1 MITDCLYRENF
12 FLLNDND
19 FLDEESLNKMFSH
32 LYQKEYIKEEIKNE
46 QNIINNNCQIFNFQK
61 NEIKISNNTLKDEN
75 LNKFL
80 FSKKENINEEKV
92 DSKIYIL

>member
-46 QNIINNNCQIFNFQK
+46 QNIVNNNYQFLNFQK
-61 NEIKISNNTLKDEN
+61 KEDKIHNNTLKDEN
-75 LNKFL
+75 WNKLL
-80 FSKKENINEEKV
+80 FSKKRKY
-92 DSKIYIL
+92 K